1 MEKHLRITPRWTAAL
16 VLGAALSFT
25 PAVTFAETGFV
36 GDSALTTGDVADP
49 AKDSVVPNAGQ
60 YRYAKEELAAFC
72 HFGPNTFSGVEW
84 GENYGKP
91 GTPTATEY
99 MNNLKKLDA
108 DAYVKTIKDAGFKR
122 LICDREA
129 P

>member
-84 GENYGKP
+84 GTDYGTKMKS
-91 GTPTATEY
+91 ATEF
-99 MNNLKKLDA
+99 MNQLTSWML
-108 DAYVKTIKDAGFKR
+108 TGMFGR
-122 LICDREA
+122 LRMQA
-129 P
+129 SNA